1 MRRVLDPH
9 LMGHKGRVLL
19 GLGKFFCWASFG
31 SVGLAVGRQWLVH
44 LLLIKSSAIEG
55 MAAIWLSG
63 VVLSWRE
70 TLVTWGISARVLCW
84 VSEGTGHWR
93 WWVWGGA

>member
-1 MRRVLDPH
+1 MRRVLDPR
-9 LMGHKGRVLL
+9 LAGCEGRVLL
-19 GLGKFFCWASFG
+19 GSASSSLGSSG
-31 SVGLAVGRQWLVH
+31 EVGLAVGRQRLVR

-55 MAAIWLSG
+55 MAVIWLLG
-63 VVLSWRE
+63 VVLSWWE
-70 TLVTWGISARVLCW
+70 TLVTWGILARVLCW